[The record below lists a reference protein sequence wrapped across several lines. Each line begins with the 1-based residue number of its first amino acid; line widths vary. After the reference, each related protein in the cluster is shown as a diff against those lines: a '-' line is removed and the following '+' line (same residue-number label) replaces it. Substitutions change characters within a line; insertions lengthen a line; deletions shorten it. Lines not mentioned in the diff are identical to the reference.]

1 MIKRSLN
8 IINYQQFK
16 QTIPGGH
23 RVRSIRAVVI
33 TIIKKEIGEN
43 MTTERKLAIN
53 ANYNGQTIVTILNYV
68 YNWDQIM
75 DYDELEVELFYL
87 TPDELKYTLSESF
100 DIDTFTNEYC
110 KLINEKPIK
119 EVDFDRIT
127 PDSIKVA
134 VRDAFAQGYSAFG
147 ICYDWEAQNCFDFS
161 FDYLVND
168 YLLEGDSQEF
178 TKRINNIYLYASN
191 QKGNKNNEI

>member
-1 MIKRSLN
+1 
-8 IINYQQFK
+8 
-16 QTIPGGH
+16 
-23 RVRSIRAVVI
+23 
-33 TIIKKEIGEN
+33 
-43 MTTERKLAIN
+43 MTTERKLAFN
-53 ANYNGQTIVTILNYV
+53 ANYNGQTIVTILNYI

-119 EVDFDRIT
+119 EVDFDRII

-168 YLLEGDSQEF
+168 YLLEGDSKEF

>member
-1 MIKRSLN
+1 M
-8 IINYQQFK
+8 
-16 QTIPGGH
+16 
-23 RVRSIRAVVI
+23 
-33 TIIKKEIGEN
+33 KKEIGEK
-43 MTTERKLAIN
+43 MTTERKLAFN
-53 ANYNGQTIVTILNYV
+53 ANYNGQTIVTILNYI

-87 TPDELKYTLSESF
+87 TPDELKHTLSESF

-110 KLINEKPIK
+110 KLINTKPIK
-119 EVDFDRIT
+119 DVDFDKII
-127 PDSIKVA
+127 PNSIKVA

-147 ICYDWEAQNCFDFS
+147 MCYDWEAQNCFDFS

-168 YLLEGDSQEF
+168 YLLEGDSKEF

>member
-1 MIKRSLN
+1 MSN
-8 IINYQQFK
+8 GNPGVS
-16 QTIPGGH
+16 TPGG
-23 RVRSIRAVVI
+23 R
-33 TIIKKEIGEN
+33 
-43 MTTERKLAIN
+43 
-53 ANYNGQTIVTILNYV
+53 Q
-68 YNWDQIM
+68 
-75 DYDELEVELFYL
+75 L

-100 DIDTFTNEYC
+100 NIDTFTNEYC

-119 EVDFDRIT
+119 EVDFDRII

-134 VRDAFAQGYSAFG
+134 VRDAFAQDYSAFG
-147 ICYDWEAQNCFDFS
+147 MCYDWEAQNCFDFS

-168 YLLEGDSQEF
+168 YLLEGDSKEF